1 MIFLL
6 DTTAF
11 SDLMREHPKLDSR
24 LAMVS
29 LTDRVVICSVVRG
42 EIQYGIDRLPEG
54 KRRQDLKAKAYK
66 LLAIL
71 PCEPI
76 TEAAS
81 DYYSKIK
88 LTRQQK
94 GLTLDENDL
103 WIAATALALGAIL
116 ISRDSDFQYIEGLKV
131 EDWTL

>member
-1 MIFLL
+1 VTIN
-6 DTTAF
+6 
-11 SDLMREHPKLDSR
+11 
-24 LAMVS
+24 
-29 LTDRVVICSVVRG
+29 
-42 EIQYGIDRLPEG
+42 
-54 KRRQDLKAKAYK
+54 
-66 LLAIL
+66 
-71 PCEPI
+71 
-76 TEAAS
+76 
-81 DYYSKIK
+81 SKIK

>member
-1 MIFLL
+1 
-6 DTTAF
+6 
-11 SDLMREHPKLDSR
+11 
-24 LAMVS
+24 
-29 LTDRVVICSVVRG
+29 
-42 EIQYGIDRLPEG
+42 
-54 KRRQDLKAKAYK
+54 LKAKAYK
-66 LLAIL
+66 LLSIL

-81 DYYSKIK
+81 DFYSKIK

-103 WIAATALALGAIL
+103 WIAATALAIGAIL
-116 ISRDSDFQYIEGLKV
+116 ISRDNDFQYIEGLKV